1 MQMLMQQ
8 QQIKNNKN
16 SIIHKTLSFGI
27 ANLLKLLKK
36 PRVMLSIFAAGK
48 TQQIIQIIYSQ

>member
-1 MQMLMQQ
+1 M
-8 QQIKNNKN
+8 
-16 SIIHKTLSFGI
+16 

-48 TQQIIQIIYSQ
+48 TQQIIQIIYSSNKTTPAYNISAQHKLTSFVNIQCN